1 MGGLSAGSIA
11 LPGTVAADAGPA
23 LPGPALPGPA
33 LPGLGLGQPAGHSR
47 LALLVRRAGRRLP
60 PGMRRALRVLD
71 RRARVLAGQLRRRWH
86 RSLQLRVVATTLVI
100 CVVVVTVL
108 GFFLVQQIESGLL
121 NSARTSAAHQLGE
134 GLNVA
139 KDEGGLEGSAGDRVK
154 SLFSLTSR
162 LQSLS
167 GPGDDFDVVILA
179 QPSAGD
185 SAFGGTF
192 GNRNLSWHS
201 VPRGLIQKVTG
212 EQQQG
217 RTDELWSTPTL
228 MRYLHGRA
236 SGPGL
241 AIGGVINTGDQLYY
255 LFPLDQQ
262 QATLGLVQHAML
274 FGGLVLV
281 LLLVGIV
288 SLVTR
293 WVVVPIR
300 DAAAAA
306 RRLSD
311 GQLDERMPVR
321 GTDDLAALAR
331 SFNDMGASLQEKLRE
346 LEELSKVQR
355 QFVSDVSHELRTP
368 LTTIRIAADV
378 LFAAREQL
386 MPAASRSAEL
396 LEGQLERFES
406 LLGDLLEISRY
417 DANAATLDAE
427 SADVCDLVR
436 RAAAD
441 AEQLAARRGTRIDF
455 RLPPEPCVAEVD
467 RRRVER
473 ILRNLLDNAV
483 EHGEGRDVVVTVAG
497 DRDAVAVAV
506 RDHGVGFG
514 PAEAQMVFDRFW
526 RADPARARTTGGT
539 GLGLAISLEDARLHN
554 GWLQAWG
561 ECGKGSVFRLTVPRM
576 AGQELAGSPLP
587 LRPDE
592 AEPGPEL
599 IHPPLARGGPGPA
612 GPRDW
617 PAPDSPAAG
626 SQALRPSVPAH
637 VINTSSRTAG
647 PIRRAQAVRA
657 RPVAGKRHVLRWLP
671 TVLVAVTLAAGCAD
685 VPTSGLLQHTGLP
698 AGTGGEQQG
707 MDCCGYIMTGPGPGA
722 SPSQI
727 VQGFLL
733 ASADFGNHHEI
744 ARQYLT
750 RAASRSWQ
758 PGPGPAVTVVAS
770 PPTVTPAPPAFGSR
784 NTAVVEI
791 SAQQLG
797 NVSTSGQYVQAETGQ
812 HQLNQEFTLQKVDH
826 QWRIATLPTR
836 SPQQTWISRPT
847 SCCSPRTSSSWLS
860 SPATST
866 TWIPRARTWCPTRSS
881 CRSTRGIRSPTWSG
895 PC

>member
-1 MGGLSAGSIA
+1 MEGAASSSEAGRGPRVT
-11 LPGTVAADAGPA
+11 LPGGAAADPA
-23 LPGPALPGPA
+23 AA
-33 LPGLGLGQPAGHSR
+33 LPGLGLGRPAAGSR
-47 LALLVRRAGRRLP
+47 IALLVRRAGRRLP
-60 PGMRRALRVLD
+60 PQVRRALRTLD
-71 RRARVLAGQLRRRWH
+71 RRARMVAGRMRRRWH

-121 NSARTSAAHQLGE
+121 NSARTSGAHQLAN
-134 GLNVA
+134 GLAVA
-139 KDEGGLEGSAGDRVK
+139 KDERGLQGSAGDRDN
-154 SLFSLTSR
+154 SLVSLAST
-162 LQSLS
+162 LQGLS
-167 GPGDDFDVVILA
+167 GPGDNFDVVILA
-179 QPSAGD
+179 QPSGD
-185 SAFGGTF
+185 SAFGGTY
-192 GNRNLSWHS
+192 GNQNVNYLS
-201 VPRGLIQKVTG
+201 VPGTLTRQVTQ

-228 MRYLHGRA
+228 MRYRNGRSPA
-236 SGPGL
+236 PGL
-241 AIGGVINTGDQLYY
+241 AIGGVINGQYQLYY

-262 QATLGLVQHAML
+262 QATLSLVQHVML
-274 FGGLVLV
+274 FGGLALV
-281 LLLVGIV
+281 ALLVGIV

-300 DAAAAA
+300 EAAGAA

-331 SFNDMGASLQEKLRE
+331 SFNDMGASLQEKLHE
-346 LEELSKVQR
+346 LEELSQVQR

-386 MPAASRSAEL
+386 MPAAARSAEL

-561 ECGKGSVFRLTVPRM
+561 EPGRGSVFRLTVPR
-576 AGQELAGSPLP
+576 AGGQELVGSPLP
-587 LRPDE
+587 LGPDE

-599 IHPPLARGGPGPA
+599 IHAPLTLRV
-612 GPRDW
+612 
-617 PAPDSPAAG
+617 SPARPGQELAG
-626 SQALRPSVPAH
+626 
-637 VINTSSRTAG
+637 
-647 PIRRAQAVRA
+647 
-657 RPVAGKRHVLRWLP
+657 
-671 TVLVAVTLAAGCAD
+671 
-685 VPTSGLLQHTGLP
+685 TGLP
-698 AGTGGEQQG
+698 GTGFSAGYAGIQPAGSRRAGTDPEDRGSA
-707 MDCCGYIMTGPGPGA
+707 GA
-722 SPSQI
+722 
-727 VQGFLL
+727 
-733 ASADFGNHHEI
+733 
-744 ARQYLT
+744 
-750 RAASRSWQ
+750 
-758 PGPGPAVTVVAS
+758 
-770 PPTVTPAPPAFGSR
+770 GS
-784 NTAVVEI
+784 
-791 SAQQLG
+791 G
-797 NVSTSGQYVQAETGQ
+797 
-812 HQLNQEFTLQKVDH
+812 
-826 QWRIATLPTR
+826 
-836 SPQQTWISRPT
+836 
-847 SCCSPRTSSSWLS
+847 
-860 SPATST
+860 
-866 TWIPRARTWCPTRSS
+866 
-881 CRSTRGIRSPTWSG
+881 
-895 PC
+895 